1 MKRITLM
8 VLLALSMPVVAGTMY
23 EWRDPVTGRLQLGN
37 RPPSNGVK
45 YWVEGQPRPE
55 EIAEQKRQEAEVK
68 AAQER
73 REAELKAAKEQQKAE
88 QEKREAELR
97 AEHIKENSKKTAEL
111 ERKIQE
117 WDKQSA
123 KECPGGI
130 LDIKIGMSK
139 RLFEFCMDMAPDHIN
154 TTETAGGVREQWVY
168 PTFPGGS
175 IIAKY
180 YYFTN
185 GILTAIQRQ

>member
-1 MKRITLM
+1 MKRIALM
-8 VLLALSMPVVAGTMY
+8 LLVLSASAVAGAMY

-37 RPPSNGVK
+37 KPPSNGVK

-55 EIAEQKRQEAEVK
+55 EIAEQKRQEAEAK

-97 AEHIKENSKKTAEL
+97 AEHIKENSKNMAEA

-117 WDKQSA
+117 LEKRRDQ
-123 KECPGGI
+123 ECPRRAF
-130 LDIKIGMSK
+130 DIKIGMSK
-139 RLFEFCMDMAPDHIN
+139 RIFELCMAIDPDRIN
-154 TTETAGGVREQWVY
+154 TTETAGGVTEQWVY
-168 PTFPGGS
+168 PTIPGS
-175 IIAKY
+175 PVIAKY